1 MTKIKNYCF
10 DLDGTLCTQVDPHNY
25 GEDADPQ
32 RIYEL
37 AKPMQSR
44 IDLVNKLYDQGS
56 KIYIDTARGTDIPDK
71 VDEWRSMTEKQLAEW
86 GVKYHVLRCGVKFF
100 AEEYIDDRGHNADTW
115 FPPETYT
122 DDYGTWYSCNGEPV
136 LD

>member
-1 MTKIKNYCF
+1 
-10 DLDGTLCTQVDPHNY
+10 
-25 GEDADPQ
+25 
-32 RIYEL
+32 
-37 AKPMQSR
+37 
-44 IDLVNKLYDQGS
+44 
-56 KIYIDTARGTDIPDK
+56 
-71 VDEWRSMTEKQLAEW
+71 MTEKQLAEW